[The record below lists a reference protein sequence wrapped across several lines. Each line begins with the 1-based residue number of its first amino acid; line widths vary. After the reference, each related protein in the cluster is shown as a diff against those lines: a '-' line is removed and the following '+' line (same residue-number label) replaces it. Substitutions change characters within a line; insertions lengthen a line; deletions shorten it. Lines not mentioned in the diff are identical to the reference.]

1 MALKDIYT
9 DVRRILYGQGLGET
23 PAIRITA
30 SNANETTA
38 GDLVNY
44 TLDTGEAE
52 KVKIGNTL
60 AVHSP
65 DSASTAFVTYVLAVN
80 TTSDVITAVNGTLH
94 GAPAIAGADSGDMD
108 DRILEQN
115 PLVTSHEIHSAIEA
129 IIEQYLWPD
138 VYDIESKTITAP
150 DLIDGQEAVP
160 ADTEEILAAWQII
173 GPTNERIAFQRHPDN
188 VSTSLAST
196 GRQAAFDWI
205 DGSTGHF
212 QAKVKITNA
221 TTNSA
226 IQRLIAT
233 GAAALALGGTIT
245 EATVENTKKDNADA
259 VAQRNQVSGLL
270 WRDFLTTKQELA
282 RELGRDNESQVL
294 IDRG

>member
-1 MALKDIYT
+1 MALSDIYA
-9 DVRRILYGQGLGET
+9 DVRRILYGQGLGEA

-38 GDLVNY
+38 GDLVNFD
-44 TLDTGEAE
+44 LDTGETA
-52 KVKIGNTL
+52 KVKTGNVL
-60 AVHSP
+60 SVHSP
-65 DSASTAFVTYVLAVN
+65 DSASTAFVVRVLAV
-80 TTSDVITAVNGTLH
+80 TSDTITGVNGTLV

-108 DRILEQN
+108 DRVLEQN
-115 PLVTSHEIHSAIEA
+115 ALITGHEIHRAIEA
-129 IIEQYLWPD
+129 IIDQYLWPD
-138 VYDIESKTITAP
+138 VYDVDSKTISAP

-160 ADTEEILAAWQII
+160 ADTEEILTAWQII

-221 TTNSA
+221 TTNTA

-233 GAAALALGGTIT
+233 GAAALALGGTVV
-245 EATVENTKKDNADA
+245 EATVEGTKKDNLDA
-259 VAQRNQVSGLL
+259 VAQRNQVGGLL

-282 RELGRDNESQVL
+282 RELGRDNESQVV